1 MRYLIAAVA
10 LVCLALLL
18 ACSSSSDNNTSPSAA
33 VSPASASATA
43 TALPSRSPAGSTS
56 AGAVI
61 PTPSPDS
68 PLYIALGDSLSA
80 GVGASDPNATAFVP
94 LVWKT
99 LPEGTGL
106 LNLGHSGDTSQDLI
120 SGGNLDR
127 AAAEIEKRNRDDN
140 KANDVTLLTLEIGG
154 NDLLNLF
161 SSLVATGK
169 CPNLQEGLQRPECVN
184 ALRNTLDKY
193 GPNLKQILDRLQQA
207 DPNLP
212 IVLMTLYNPF
222 SGGLAAFDPLGQLA
236 LEGTPDT
243 PFPEGLNDMIR
254 VQASGVALA
263 DTYPLFVG
271 KAHAYIAADLI
282 HPNDAG
288 YRVLANTV
296 IAAIPH

>member
-1 MRYLIAAVA
+1 M
-10 LVCLALLL
+10 ALLCLVLTL
-18 ACSSSSDNNTSPSAA
+18 ACSSSDNSSSPSPSS
-33 VSPASASATA
+33 SPSATA
-43 TALPSRSPAGSTS
+43 TTRASASPS
-56 AGAVI
+56 AGGSPNAVI
-61 PTPSPDS
+61 PTPSPDA

-94 LVWKT
+94 LVWKA
-99 LPEGTGL
+99 LPDGTGL

-120 SGGNLDR
+120 SGGNLER
-127 AAAEIEKRNRDDN
+127 AATEIEKRNRDDN

-161 SSLVATGK
+161 SALVVTGK
-169 CPNLQEGLQRPECVN
+169 CPNLNEGLKRPECVN
-184 ALRNTLDKY
+184 ALRDALDKFT
-193 GPNLKQILDRLQQA
+193 PNLKRALDRLQQA
-207 DPNLP
+207 DARVP

-236 LEGTPDT
+236 LEGTPGT
-243 PFPEGLNDMIR
+243 PFPEGLNDLIR
-254 VQASGVALA
+254 AQAQASGVALA

-271 KAHAYIAADLI
+271 KAHDYIAADLI

-296 IAAIPH
+296 LAAMPH